1 MLFLGLTFVFELVSV
16 FVVEVNYGRSSDIL
30 VFVIEIS
37 EQLSLILCHFS
48 VFEFVFVF
56 VFVFVFEIA
65 FVFVFIFEIVFV
77 FVSVFEI
84 VFVCPSDC
92 L

>member
-1 MLFLGLTFVFELVSV
+1 MLFLGFTFVFELVSV

-37 EQLSLILCHFS
+37 EQLSLILCLFS

-56 VFVFVFEIA
+56 VFVFEIA
-65 FVFVFIFEIVFV
+65 FMFVFIFDIVFV
-77 FVSVFEI
+77 FVFVFEI

>member
-16 FVVEVNYGRSSDIL
+16 FVVEVKYGRSSDIL

-37 EQLSLILCHFS
+37 EQLSLILCLFS

-56 VFVFVFEIA
+56 VFVFEIA
-65 FVFVFIFEIVFV
+65 FMFVFIFDIVFV
-77 FVSVFEI
+77 FVFVFEI

>member
-37 EQLSLILCHFS
+37 EQLSLILCLFS
-48 VFEFVFVF
+48 VFKFVFVF
-56 VFVFVFEIA
+56 VL
-65 FVFVFIFEIVFV
+65 
-77 FVSVFEI
+77 
-84 VFVCPSDC
+84 C
-92 L
+92 LYLQ

>member
-1 MLFLGLTFVFELVSV
+1 MLSLRLTFVFELVSV
-16 FVVEVNYGRSSDIL
+16 FVVEVRYGRSSDFL

-37 EQLSLILCHFS
+37 EQVSLILCLLS
-48 VFEFVFVF
+48 IFEFVF

>member
-16 FVVEVNYGRSSDIL
+16 FVVEVKYGRSSDFL

-37 EQLSLILCHFS
+37 EQLSLILCLFS

-56 VFVFVFEIA
+56 VFVFENA
-65 FVFVFIFEIVFV
+65 FMFVFIFDIVFV